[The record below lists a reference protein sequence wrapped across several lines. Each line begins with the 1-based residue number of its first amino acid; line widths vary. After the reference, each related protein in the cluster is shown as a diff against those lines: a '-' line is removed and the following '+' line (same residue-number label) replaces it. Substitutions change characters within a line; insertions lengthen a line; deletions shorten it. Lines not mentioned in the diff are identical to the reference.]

1 MVVAFSTWLQLFRGR
16 GVEERGGGSQIPD
29 NSLHTFQGVPSTS
42 SVCSRGGGGKTGLTQ
57 ETLSANFGSE
67 WVSDTGLTV
76 GDRDVCGLFSL
87 FRDRCLG
94 SLYSPFQG
102 LVTPPTTKTEN
113 TNIVIQRKEVKV
125 FLHNTSFRTVSC
137 REMLWNVKFSFFIKQ
152 SQIISTSSYCITELF
167 GRIKLK

>member
-16 GVEERGGGSQIPD
+16 GVEESGGGSQIPD
-29 NSLHTFQGVPSTS
+29 NSLHTFQGVPPTS
-42 SVCSRGGGGKTGLTQ
+42 SVCSRGGGGRTGLAQ
-57 ETLSANFGSE
+57 ETLSANLGSE
-67 WVSDTGLTV
+67 RVSETGLTV

-87 FRDRCLG
+87 FRDKCLG

-137 REMLWNVKFSFFIKQ
+137 CEM
-152 SQIISTSSYCITELF
+152 
-167 GRIKLK
+167 